1 MRIFVFFG
9 YFKFL
14 LFNLDKSWQST
25 TQETEFFGSTTD
37 DEHTDELIRKATT
50 EVISTVGPDKTNQ
63 QDKSVTPL
71 TPNSGDDKK
80 TTATGR
86 NSQFPLTLV
95 VCVLE
100 TSKLRSTFSNV
111 YT

>member
-1 MRIFVFFG
+1 M
-9 YFKFL
+9 
-14 LFNLDKSWQST
+14 FNLDKSWQST
-25 TQETEFFGSTTD
+25 TQETEFFDSTTD
-37 DEHTDELIRKATT
+37 DEHTDELIRKTTT

-63 QDKSVTPL
+63 QDKSVTPTL
-71 TPNSGDDKK
+71 KSGDDKK

-95 VCVLE
+95 VCILE